1 MHMLPTYLGNVVG
14 RGHVKL
20 VTAKLEAIINYLVL
34 SNKKEIMNFLG
45 MSDYYRKF
53 YKNFSSVC
61 KPFTLLLSKHKEF
74 ACNLECQ
81 CTFNTIKGSLVSS
94 PVLMMPDFKKPFIYA
109 CCGSQQWCKH
119 CTSSRR
125 SGRDGTSYQLLFLFD
140 KHQRNYSTY
149 EKKPF
154 H

>member
-1 MHMLPTYLGNVVG
+1 MLPTYLGNIVG

-34 SNKKEIMNFLG
+34 SNKKEIMSFLG

-74 ACNLECQ
+74 VCDLECQ
-81 CTFNTIKGSLVSS
+81 YAFNTIKGSLVSS

-109 CCGSQQWCKH
+109 CCGSQ
-119 CTSSRR
+119 
-125 SGRDGTSYQLLFLFD
+125 
-140 KHQRNYSTY
+140 
-149 EKKPF
+149 
-154 H
+154 